1 MLKKF
6 LEMVWGTPDERDTFY
21 PSELGDPVAM
31 QTDWTPAK
39 EKGGANFRSHKLV
52 ESNPDQLEF
61 RASTGLKLFCLI
73 FLVVGVGAL
82 IGFFCIISFGGR
94 QVNWGTLCLLGAGL
108 VFTTR
113 GGRALYISTAPI
125 VFDRRRGFFW
135 IGRKNPEHVFNKGT
149 LKHFAELE
157 QIHALQLIS
166 KFVVTGAQHDHARYF
181 SYELNL
187 VLEDGKRIN
196 VVAHGNQDRLRE
208 DTDTLAAFLG
218 KPIWDAI

>member
-1 MLKKF
+1 LKNFLKK
-6 LEMVWGTPDERDTFY
+6 MVGAPDERDTFY

-31 QTDWTPAK
+31 QTDWTPATS
-39 EKGGANFRSHKLV
+39 GGTTFRTHKLV

-61 RASTGLKLFCLI
+61 RASTGLKLFYLI

-82 IGFFCIISFGGR
+82 IAFFCIISFGGR
-94 QVNWGTLCLLGAGL
+94 QVNWGTLCLLGVGITFPTAGARL
-108 VFTTR
+108 
-113 GGRALYISTAPI
+113 LYIRTAPI

-166 KFVVTGAQHDHARYF
+166 KLVVTGSQLDYSRYF

-196 VVAHGNQDRLRE
+196 VLSQGDQDSLRE
-208 DTDTLAAFLG
+208 DAETLAAFLD
-218 KPIWDAI
+218 KPIWDAT